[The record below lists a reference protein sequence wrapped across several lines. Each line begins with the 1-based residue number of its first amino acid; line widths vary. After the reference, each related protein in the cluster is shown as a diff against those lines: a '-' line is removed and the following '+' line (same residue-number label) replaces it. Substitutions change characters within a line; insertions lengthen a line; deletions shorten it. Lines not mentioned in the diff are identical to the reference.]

1 MSALPE
7 DASPSL
13 EDEVRAMRA
22 ELERLKS
29 REEIRQ
35 QLSRYGRGQ
44 EWLDASLMDEVFY
57 PDAFVDF
64 GFFEGTW
71 ADYRPVLMGI
81 EAEGETTFHLLAA
94 PQIEFDGDNKAY
106 VECYGIAGGRRG
118 DTTNTFGG
126 RYITIFERRESAWK
140 IARCEYTLDWHQKN
154 VEEGA
159 VGGPHPELKFID
171 PRSPDHPLF
180 RRMGADVTG

>member
-7 DASPSL
+7 DTSVSL

-57 PDAFVDF
+57 QDAFVDF
-64 GFFEGTW
+64 GFFEGVW
-71 ADYRPVLMGI
+71 ADYKPILMGI

-140 IARCEYTLDWHQKN
+140 IARCEYTLDWHQKS